1 VSVPLDRAALRERID
16 AVCALMRAHAGA
28 IELVEVS
35 ERGVVRV
42 RFTGMCAGCQ
52 LRPLT
57 MRGTIAPALESLP
70 GVTAVH
76 ADGARISEEAAQ
88 RLASYL
94 EGSRPGARAL
104 APAWQSA

>member
-1 VSVPLDRAALRERID
+1 MTVDAAALRTRIEE
-16 AVCALMRAHAGA
+16 VCALMRAHAGA

-35 ERGVVRV
+35 DGGVVRV

-70 GVTAVH
+70 GVAAVH
-76 ADGARISEEAAQ
+76 ADGARISEEAAA
-88 RLASYL
+88 RLARYL
-94 EGSRPGARAL
+94 GDAGLAVPTGGLRAR
-104 APAWQSA
+104 